1 MRNNQILNMLSV
13 LESEFYYRAEG
24 SNDRENVSFQD
35 CQEMH
40 DQIDKLLK
48 KWHEITGEVL
58 R

>member
-1 MRNNQILNMLSV
+1 MLSV

-58 R
+58 K